1 MGSQVAYLS
10 GYIDD
15 GPMTQMLSSALWPR
29 LERLVLPAFGLSQE
43 AAQALASNEAFSQL
57 KEVHYAHRVS
67 KEAIMALGSSRA
79 LEQLHTIYSLFGDDA
94 PLPHWSEEE
103 LLAFFEGS
111 THRQWRALGSWD
123 VPWSDALLSALAK
136 MPSLATVERLC
147 LRRPSWA
154 SSQDTES
161 GRMELIRSP
170 YLSAQALE
178 VMFGSEA

>member
-1 MGSQVAYLS
+1 
-10 GYIDD
+10 
-15 GPMTQMLSSALWPR
+15 
-29 LERLVLPAFGLSQE
+29 
-43 AAQALASNEAFSQL
+43 
-57 KEVHYAHRVS
+57 
-67 KEAIMALGSSRA
+67 MALGSSRA
-79 LEQLHTIYSLFGDDA
+79 LEQLHTICSLFGDDA

-178 VMFGSEA
+178 VMFGSKA